1 LVILLRQKRYGGG
14 VRDGGFKIRL
24 GVAAE
29 VTGDFVETPSFPP
42 RHLGGYD
49 FEDGFDI
56 WKMHVSNN
64 GRGGKTKEWL
74 TLQVTEEAKVTK
86 NCQWQKSGN
95 YVMTNGPW
103 LTRIGDLRNH

>member
-49 FEDGFDI
+49 FEGRIDI
-56 WKMHVSNN
+56 W
-64 GRGGKTKEWL
+64 
-74 TLQVTEEAKVTK
+74 
-86 NCQWQKSGN
+86 
-95 YVMTNGPW
+95 
-103 LTRIGDLRNH
+103 